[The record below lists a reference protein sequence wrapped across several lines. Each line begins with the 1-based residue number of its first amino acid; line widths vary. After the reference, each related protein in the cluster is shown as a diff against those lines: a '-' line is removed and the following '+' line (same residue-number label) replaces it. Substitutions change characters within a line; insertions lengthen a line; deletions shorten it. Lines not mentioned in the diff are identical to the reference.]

1 MNNLKLLFVCAIFW
15 SSSAS
20 AVFAAAAPQKV
31 VITPASFSEREGIL
45 IVAQNQGFFR
55 KHNLD
60 VQLVLMPSAPVA
72 FAALAAGESQFYFGT
87 TSGTSLGAVVN
98 GLDGVF
104 VAGFIN
110 KLVGAFAVGKDIK
123 TPNDLKG
130 KSIGVASLGGGNWMF
145 TMLAFDHWGI
155 EPKRDNIT
163 FRIIGNTGVRA
174 QSIASGIIAGS
185 MLGYTFATNLRRDG
199 YPILADVADLNIPF
213 QDSALFTRK
222 SFLNQHPETVENV
235 LRALLDAIAFI
246 QDPGNKNA
254 VLKSLVQWLRLA
266 KTEDA
271 VEGYEFMR
279 RMYTKRIYP
288 TIDGIRNSIR
298 VLSTTNEK
306 FRGLKAEDLVDDRIV
321 RKLEK
326 EGVLFFS
333 YATPVWVLRASG
345 CAAKAC
351 YGTFTRHSLT
361 GFHYFVWL
369 RLRHG
374 HTAFANRS
382 GRVPLDHY
390 ESCTGELSRDR
401 ACPAASARTSRR
413 NNSGDRG

>member
-1 MNNLKLLFVCAIFW
+1 MNLASVNSHIEKTLMNILQLIVVLVTIAASNW
-15 SSSAS
+15 SL
-20 AVFAAAAPQKV
+20 AVAAAPAQKV

-55 KHNLD
+55 KRNVD
-60 VQLVLMPSAPVA
+60 VQLVLMPNAPIA
-72 FAALAAGESQFYFGT
+72 FNALAAGESHFYFGT

-110 KLVGAFAVGKDIK
+110 KLVGAFAVGKEIK

-174 QSIASGIIAGS
+174 QSIASGVIAGS

-222 SFLNQHPETVENV
+222 SYLAQHPETVENV
-235 LRALLDAIAFI
+235 MRAMLDAIGFI
-246 QDPGNKNA
+246 QEPGNKNA
-254 VLKSLVQWLRLA
+254 VLKSLAQWLRLA
-266 KTEDA
+266 KTDDA
-271 VEGYEFMR
+271 LEGYEFMR
-279 RMYTKRIYP
+279 RMYSKRIYP
-288 TIDGIRNSIR
+288 TVDGIRNAIR

-326 EGVLFFS
+326 EG
-333 YATPVWVLRASG
+333 
-345 CAAKAC
+345 
-351 YGTFTRHSLT
+351 
-361 GFHYFVWL
+361 
-369 RLRHG
+369 
-374 HTAFANRS
+374 AF
-382 GRVPLDHY
+382 
-390 ESCTGELSRDR
+390 
-401 ACPAASARTSRR
+401 
-413 NNSGDRG
+413 

>member
-1 MNNLKLLFVCAIFW
+1 MNTVTLVLVALLGCWCANN
-15 SSSAS
+15 AL
-20 AVFAAAAPQKV
+20 VLAAAPPQKV

-55 KHNLD
+55 RRNVD
-60 VQLVLMPSAPVA
+60 VQLVLMPNAPIA
-72 FAALAAGESQFYFGT
+72 FNALAAGESHFYFGT

-123 TPNDLKG
+123 APNDLKG

-174 QSIASGIIAGS
+174 QSIANGVIAGS

-222 SFLNQHPETVENV
+222 SFLAQHPETVENV
-235 LRALLDAIAFI
+235 MRAMIDAVGFI
-246 QDPGNKNA
+246 QEPGNRNA

-279 RMYTKRIYP
+279 RMYSKRIYP
-288 TIDGIRNSIR
+288 TVDGIRNAIR

-326 EGVLFFS
+326 EG
-333 YATPVWVLRASG
+333 
-345 CAAKAC
+345 
-351 YGTFTRHSLT
+351 
-361 GFHYFVWL
+361 
-369 RLRHG
+369 
-374 HTAFANRS
+374 AF
-382 GRVPLDHY
+382 
-390 ESCTGELSRDR
+390 
-401 ACPAASARTSRR
+401 
-413 NNSGDRG
+413 